1 MSDGLWHDVDSQ
13 DYSKHSPSCKYCQER
28 KTMKTLREKIKKEIQ
43 GAFSDGCAFNNGDE
57 HKVNK
62 TADSRTDSILK
73 LMEEAVP
80 KEKKAQ
86 YTSSVEGG
94 ISGMMDEAF
103 NRCRSEI
110 LKKIKGGK

>member
-1 MSDGLWHDVDSQ
+1 MPDGLWHDVDDK

-28 KTMKTLREKIKKEIQ
+28 KNMKTLREKITEIVTEYLKHQ
-43 GAFSDGCAFNNGDE
+43 NEFNPLHPNMP
-57 HKVNK
+57 NM
-62 TADSRTDSILK
+62 ADSILK